1 MDWLRVLDVAIFDWG
16 NIVWAV
22 GLLWWSQTQP
32 GHPLKRTGRWGA
44 ALLLLMWVD
53 QRVSPGESPAWYV
66 VRALLLTLRLTCVFG
81 LVKSLPAWSGPS
93 RGDTSAPGAVADDA
107 LTHR

>member
-1 MDWLRVLDVAIFDWG
+1 
-16 NIVWAV
+16 
-22 GLLWWSQTQP
+22 
-32 GHPLKRTGRWGA
+32 
-44 ALLLLMWVD
+44 MWVD

-93 RGDTSAPGAVADDA
+93 RGGTSAPGAVADDA
-107 LTHR
+107 LTTH